1 MTEKTKGFKQGVYD
15 ELKTEIENPNMKVIG
30 FSNEGTVV
38 EVATNKSQLKAL
50 LQYSKVKGVVAD
62 YTKNGSVGFSF
73 ATNRSVV
80 STNLSP
86 VPELI
91 DFVVEDLK
99 NTISSYSE
107 FEKAV
112 VSSNRFNHR
121 LVEVFEGKPHI
132 EFELKSTYIMGDEQD
147 FPLFKFLYVYVGN
160 LAFCI
165 TESQITLMTE
175 CGNFIV
181 HSSKHDVEASFIF
194 PFLAKHLK
202 VDESSIRKA
211 FIG

>member
-1 MTEKTKGFKQGVYD
+1 MTETKGFKQSVYD
-15 ELKTEIENPNMKVIG
+15 ELKVEIENSLTKVIG
-30 FSNEGTVV
+30 FSDAGTVV
-38 EVATNKSQLKAL
+38 DIASNKSELGSLLKN
-50 LQYSKVKGVVAD
+50 SNVKGVVAD
-62 YTKNGSVGFSF
+62 YTQHGSVGFVF
-73 ATNRSVV
+73 KTKRSVV

-91 DFVVEDLK
+91 DFVVEDIK

-121 LVEVFEGKPHI
+121 LVEVFQGKPHI
-132 EFELKSTYIMGDEQD
+132 EFELKSTYIMGDDET

-165 TESQITLMTE
+165 TESQISLMTE

-202 VDESSIRKA
+202 VDESEIKKV